1 MLLLSCDLTVAI
13 QKRETAMLEIVF
25 QRRAPIN
32 YKKQCLY
39 CGHNLWLNTSQ
50 DFYCL
55 YIVGNGPANTELIGP
70 ANLLNEQK
78 TNCDGI

>member
-1 MLLLSCDLTVAI
+1 MFLMTFPFFFFLSSHFSCM
-13 QKRETAMLEIVF
+13 K
-25 QRRAPIN
+25 
-32 YKKQCLY
+32 
-39 CGHNLWLNTSQ
+39 Q

>member
-50 DFYCL
+50 DFS
-55 YIVGNGPANTELIGP
+55 GT
-70 ANLLNEQK
+70 NLWLCVSNWARL
-78 TNCDGI
+78 